1 MENNIIL
8 KHYGRLYNPS
18 NWFYNPNYLTNRI
31 YYICGGTAYYKKNI
45 RLKPGFIYI
54 FKADP
59 TFQVSQDVE
68 DPIDHIYF
76 DFISSIQ
83 LIDRDYIEIDSNE
96 FPRLRGI
103 LSSLSIDF
111 SMQSFP
117 PSIVESYFNII
128 AYELRDFLVNN
139 KAYSDLTTNALH
151 YIHEH
156 SPADLTVAGISEA
169 LNININHLIRTFKK
183 ETGITPLKYIGM
195 MKSELAIS
203 YTRKGYS
210 FDDIASLLGYSTV
223 SALSVAF
230 KNTTNKNLSEFR

>member
-18 NWFYNPNYLTNRI
+18 NWFCNPNYLTNRI
-31 YYICGGTAYYKKNI
+31 YYICGGTAYYKKSI
-45 RLKPGFIYI
+45 QLKLGYIYI

-59 TFQVSQDVE
+59 TFQVSQDNN

-83 LIDRDYIEIDSNE
+83 LIDKEYVEIDVND
-96 FPRLRGI
+96 FPRLKAI
-103 LSSLSIDF
+103 IEALIIDF
-111 SMQSFP
+111 DMNSFP
-117 PSIVESYFNII
+117 PAVVESYFNII
-128 AYELRDFLVNN
+128 AYELREYLVNN
-139 KAYSDLTTNALH
+139 KAYSDLTTKTLH
-151 YIHEH
+151 YIHEN
-156 SPADLTVAGISEA
+156 SPAELTVAGIAES

-203 YTRKGYS
+203 YTRQGYS
-210 FDDIASLLGYSTV
+210 FDDIAALLGYSTV

>member
-8 KHYGRLYNPS
+8 KHYGRLYNPD

-31 YYICGGTAYYKKNI
+31 HYIIGGTAYYKNTLQ
-45 RLKPGFIYI
+45 LKPGYIYI
-54 FKADP
+54 FKSDAH
-59 TFQVSQDVE
+59 FQCSQDPN

-83 LIDRDYIEIDSNE
+83 LIEKDYIEINVND
-96 FPRLRGI
+96 FPRLKCI
-103 LSSLSIDF
+103 MDSLSLDF
-111 SMQSFP
+111 NMDNFP
-117 PSIVESYFNII
+117 VAVVESYFNII
-128 AYELRDFLVNN
+128 AYELRDYILNS
-139 KAYSDLTTNALH
+139 KAYSDLTSKTLR

-156 SPADLTVAGISEA
+156 SPADLTVAGIADA

-203 YTRKGYS
+203 FTRQGYS
-210 FDDIASLLGYSTV
+210 FDEIAGLLGYSTV

>member
-1 MENNIIL
+1 MENSIIL
-8 KHYGRLYNPS
+8 KHFGRLYNPD

-31 YYICGGTAYYKKNI
+31 HYIIGGTAYYKNSI
-45 RLKPGFIYI
+45 QLKPGYIYI
-54 FKADP
+54 FKADAS
-59 TFQVSQDVE
+59 FQCSQDPN

-83 LIDRDYIEIDSNE
+83 LIEKDYIEIDVKE

-103 LSSLSIDF
+103 IESLALDF
-111 SMQSFP
+111 EMNSFP
-117 PSIVESYFNII
+117 TAVVESYFNII
-128 AYELRDFLVNN
+128 AYELRDYILNS
-139 KAYSDLTTNALH
+139 KAYSDLTTKTLH

-156 SPADLTVAGISEA
+156 SPADLTVAGIADA

-203 YTRKGYS
+203 YTRQGYS
-210 FDDIASLLGYSTV
+210 FDEIAGLLGYSTV